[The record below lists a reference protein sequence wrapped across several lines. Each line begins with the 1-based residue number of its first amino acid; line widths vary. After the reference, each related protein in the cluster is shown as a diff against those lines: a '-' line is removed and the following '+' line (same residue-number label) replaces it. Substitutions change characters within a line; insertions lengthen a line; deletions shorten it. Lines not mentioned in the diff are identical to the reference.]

1 MVGLYTD
8 RRPQPYSLPL
18 GMACS
23 LLGMCLTFRLSSF
36 DLIVAG
42 QTAIRAGSLGLQR
55 GHLEPRIVYDDGS
68 TCLFAA
74 AFPRGLLQ
82 RIAGD
87 GEERA
92 TWLRLKTAG
101 YFDLDSLATVEALTT
116 LQLAY
121 DACCVKDSTVRSK
134 RTERLFNFTLSLDP
148 HDPPGIWPS

>member
-1 MVGLYTD
+1 
-8 RRPQPYSLPL
+8 
-18 GMACS
+18 
-23 LLGMCLTFRLSSF
+23 MCLTFRLSSF

-121 DACCVKDSTVRSK
+121 DACCVKDGTVRSK